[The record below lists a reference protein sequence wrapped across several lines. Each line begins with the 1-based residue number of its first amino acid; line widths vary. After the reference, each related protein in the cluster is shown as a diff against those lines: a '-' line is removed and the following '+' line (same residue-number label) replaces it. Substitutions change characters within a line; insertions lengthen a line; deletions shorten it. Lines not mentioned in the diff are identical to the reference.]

1 MINLLLLAGLAVSV
15 VAYLLPSARATALKV
30 VGIPTNTATKLVS
43 SSITAVFVF
52 LTASLLFGTLIGLVV
67 GVCTVAVANRNDHV
81 EVFDLPPPS
90 ATLRHKVAARQT
102 PVGGTAGPI
111 NTPGSVAALAID
123 ARRTAGPGN
132 ETAARRGSP
141 ACTESCVPARQ

>member
-1 MINLLLLAGLAVSV
+1 MKKAIRLGDVVEIEARGLQGPHG
-15 VAYLLPSARATALKV
+15 LC
-30 VGIPTNTATKLVS
+30 
-43 SSITAVFVF
+43 F
-52 LTASLLFGTLIGLVV
+52 LDDA
-67 GVCTVAVANRNDHV
+67 TVAVANRNGHV

-102 PVGGTAGPI
+102 PVGSTAGPI

>member
-1 MINLLLLAGLAVSV
+1 MKKTIRLGDVVEIEAPGLQGPHG
-15 VAYLLPSARATALKV
+15 LC
-30 VGIPTNTATKLVS
+30 
-43 SSITAVFVF
+43 F
-52 LTASLLFGTLIGLVV
+52 LDDA
-67 GVCTVAVANRNDHV
+67 TVAVANRNDHV

-132 ETAARRGSP
+132 ETAARRGAARLP
-141 ACTESCVPARQ
+141 AQSLACRHGSSEPRRQIHDRNQADA

>member
-43 SSITAVFVF
+43 SSFSAVLVF

-67 GVCTVAVANRNDHV
+67 GVGTVAVANRGI
-81 EVFDLPPPS
+81 F
-90 ATLRHKVAARQT
+90 
-102 PVGGTAGPI
+102 
-111 NTPGSVAALAID
+111 GSKPRA
-123 ARRTAGPGN
+123 
-132 ETAARRGSP
+132 
-141 ACTESCVPARQ
+141 